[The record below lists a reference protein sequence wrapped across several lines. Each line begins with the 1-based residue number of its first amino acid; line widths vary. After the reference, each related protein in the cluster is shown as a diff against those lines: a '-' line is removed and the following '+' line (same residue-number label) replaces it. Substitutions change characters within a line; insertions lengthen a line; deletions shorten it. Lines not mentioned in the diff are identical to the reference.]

1 MKSRTLISVLA
12 IATSIIALPTPTY
25 AGTSRYYEDP
35 DAWCSGTVTGSLS
48 GTSTHRTKATT
59 CNRGASRAEYKRRPQ
74 NSGSQ
79 SMGGRMKINGG
90 NYISLIQVLNYLS
103 GSKGSSKPVAQLAAK
118 RDGKIGGVNAYR
130 FYVVQG
136 GKGNICKGMSRLKK
150 GQYRSVKVTYEK
162 GKKPVFK
169 VGNQICDYDESK
181 TNGNAGT
188 LADGTSGRYYY
199 GKLGAYNTSGEQNNS
214 SVTWKDK
221 YD

>member
-1 MKSRTLISVLA
+1 MKSRTFVLALISASTLSLSLS
-12 IATSIIALPTPTY
+12 TQ
-25 AGTSRYYEDP
+25 AGTSNYYSTP

-48 GTSTHRTKATT
+48 GTSTHKTKATT
-59 CNRGASRAEYKRRPQ
+59 CERGASRAEYKRKPQ

-118 RDGKIGGVNAYR
+118 RDGKIDGVNAYS

-150 GQYRSVKVTYEK
+150 GKYRSVKVTYEK
-162 GKKPVFK
+162 GKKPTFK
-169 VGNQICDYDESK
+169 VGSQICDYDESK

-199 GKLGAYNTSGEQNNS
+199 GKFGAYNTSGEKNNS